1 MMFVRIVT
9 SVSISCVSLVALSC
23 ILATSGHAEIDPD
36 TIVGMWLLDEDKGK
50 EAKDGSGNERH
61 GTFTGS
67 PKWREGKFGRSLE
80 FSGGGDT
87 VRIDGLGQ
95 EFPTEEVTI
104 TSWVKVEGFNNQDL
118 FSLEPLEVGNRG
130 RVTVHMPWDG
140 GVHWQFGSPFTG
152 ISIQLHSTKGWK
164 ANGSTGLSSIVSQDN
179 VFLVYQD
186 GKEVQRTANSQ
197 AFVQGA
203 ADFHIGGRLGSSF
216 EGFVDEF
223 AIFEAVLSSADI
235 NSVMDNGLEARVF
248 AVSPASKLATSWGR
262 IKVQRE

>member
-1 MMFVRIVT
+1 MFVRNATQFSIVFM
-9 SVSISCVSLVALSC
+9 SLVA
-23 ILATSGHAEIDPD
+23 IGWVFTPSGHSEIDPD

-152 ISIQLHSTKGWK
+152 INPVALDKGVEGKWQHWTFVHSV
-164 ANGSTGLSSIVSQDN
+164 ADN

-186 GKEVQRTANSQ
+186 GKEVQRNVNSQ

-223 AIFEAVLSSADI
+223 AIFEAVLSPADI
-235 NSVMDNGLEARVF
+235 NSVMENGLEARVF
-248 AVSPASKLATSWGR
+248 AVSPDSKLSTSWGR
-262 IKVQRE
+262 IKELRQ

>member
-9 SVSISCVSLVALSC
+9 SVSISLVGLVALSC
-23 ILATSGHAEIDPD
+23 ILTTSGHAEIDPD

-95 EFPTEEVTI
+95 EFPTEEVTL

-152 ISIQLHSTKGWK
+152 IAPVALDKGVEGKWQHWAFVHSVK
-164 ANGSTGLSSIVSQDN
+164 DN

-223 AIFEAVLSSADI
+223 AIFEAVLSPADI

-248 AVSPASKLATSWGR
+248 AVSPASKLTTSWGQ
-262 IKVQRE
+262 IKVLRQ